1 MIDRGWRSDLSGI
14 RMLRKVVAKSSK
26 VGRNEVRIPDSE
38 VGYPSAS
45 IRPTFRST
53 IHKGICMKR
62 TSVASV
68 AVVTAAAVLTGCQ
81 DLKPMESD
89 VAWLKQQMVKTQ
101 SDVAA
106 VKTSADQAN
115 MSAQSAAQ
123 AASAAQST
131 SNQALS
137 AAQAAQSASRE
148 TDSKVDRMFKRSL
161 SK

>member
-1 MIDRGWRSDLSGI
+1 VIYQLFAHCGKLLQKAAKAARS
-14 RMLRKVVAKSSK
+14 
-26 VGRNEVRIPDSE
+26 EVRIPDSE
-38 VGYPSAS
+38 PFTRTPVL
-45 IRPTFRST
+45 RPPDLQ
-53 IHKGICMKR
+53 INNAQKGIRMKR

-68 AVVTAAAVLTGCQ
+68 AVVAAAAVLTGCQ

-101 SDVAA
+101 NDVAA

-123 AASAAQST
+123 SASAAQST

-148 TDSKVDRMFKRSL
+148 TDAKIDRMFKRSL